1 MKKVIVIG
9 GGLGGMSAAI
19 RLAHAG
25 YQVTVL
31 EQQPTLGGKLQRVVL
46 GGFHFDRGPSTITM
60 PQVFEQVFTNVGR
73 RMEDY
78 VTFYPVDPGTR
89 NHFHDGT
96 SVDTSS
102 DLAKMEAQIAVFSPA
117 DAKHLRAFM
126 KESAELYQR
135 ADRLFMNRLLLSWR
149 DKTDWQLLGGL
160 LRIRPWLTLDRLLRR
175 YFRHPNTLALFGRYA
190 TYVGSAPSHAP
201 AIFAMLAHLELQIGV
216 YSVQG
221 GTYRIVEAFRQLAME
236 MGVMIRTS
244 VRVDKISSANG
255 HITGVVSSD
264 GDYAADI
271 VIANG
276 DVLSICQDLIN
287 ESERP
292 SMRNDR
298 ITAYEPSLSGFVS
311 LVGSKET
318 FDKLLHHTVFF
329 PEHYGR
335 EFYDIFGEGKAAQ
348 DPAIYVCHSG
358 YSENG
363 VVPDGGS
370 NLFILANAP
379 STSPK
384 IKWEEQADTY
394 QRQLWRKLE
403 YYGLSG
409 FTQNVQ
415 VSDTFTPDQLQM
427 QTSAYRGAIYGISS
441 NSVRQTFARPSNQAN
456 LKGLWFVGGT
466 THPGGGTPMVTRSG
480 QLVAEAIL
488 SR

>member
-9 GGLGGMSAAI
+9 GGLGGLSAAI

-31 EQQPTLGGKLQRVVL
+31 EQQPTLGGKLQRIVL
-46 GGFHFDRGPSTITM
+46 GDYYFDRGPSTITM
-60 PQVFEQVFTNVGR
+60 PHVFKQVFTNVGR

-78 VTFYPVDPGTR
+78 VTFYPLDPGTR
-89 NHFHDGT
+89 NHFHDGN

-102 DLAKMEAQIAVFSPA
+102 DLAKMEAQIAVYSPA
-117 DAKHLRAFM
+117 DAKQLRSFM
-126 KESAELYQR
+126 KESAALYQQ

-149 DKTDWQLLGGL
+149 DKADWRLLAGL
-160 LRIRPWLTLDRLLRR
+160 LRIRPWLTLDRLLSR
-175 YFRHPNTLALFGRYA
+175 YFKHRNTLALFGRYA
-190 TYVGSAPSHAP
+190 TYVGSAPRHAP

-221 GTYRIVEAFRQLAME
+221 GTYRIVEAFRQLAIE
-236 MGVMIRTS
+236 LGVTIRTS
-244 VRVDKISSANG
+244 VRVEKISSSNG
-255 HITGVVSSD
+255 CITGVVAND
-264 GDYAADI
+264 GYYAADI

-276 DVLSICQDLIN
+276 DVLSIYQDLLQ

-318 FDKLLHHTVFF
+318 YDKLLHHTVFF

-335 EFYDIFGEGKAAQ
+335 EFYDIFGQGQPAK
-348 DPAIYVCHSG
+348 DPAIYICHSG
-358 YSENG
+358 YSEKG
-363 VVPDGGS
+363 LAPEGGS

-379 STSPK
+379 STSPS
-384 IKWEEQADTY
+384 IKWEEEAYLY
-394 QRQLWRKLE
+394 QNQLWRKLE
-403 YYGLSG
+403 YYGLAG
-409 FTQNVQ
+409 LTHDAE
-415 VSDTFTPDQLQM
+415 VSETFTPDQLQT
-427 QTSAYRGAIYGISS
+427 QTSAFRGAIYGISS
-441 NSVRQTFARPSNQAN
+441 NSARQTFARPSNQAD

-466 THPGGGTPMVTRSG
+466 THPGGGTPMVTLSG
-480 QLVAEAIL
+480 QLVAEVIL